1 MTDIVAQSMSW
12 FAHDI
17 WNIMRYDTVHDLHW
31 KIDMQAAS
39 LIHYI
44 NVRRTFKNVLN
55 EIEES
60 SGYGRDKRPE
70 IEKLKRRK

>member
-1 MTDIVAQSMSW
+1 
-12 FAHDI
+12 
-17 WNIMRYDTVHDLHW
+17 
-31 KIDMQAAS
+31 MQAAS